1 MTNPKYQHVII
12 IRDRS
17 GSIESILDGMQ
28 SGYDEFIQSQVNLSR
43 DHGLKI
49 TGSLWDFDDVIDNR
63 ISFQDISTLAGS
75 IIVPRNMTAML
86 DAIGIAVT
94 TEGAKLAAMPEEE
107 RPNLVT
113 VVIASDGLENA
124 SKTWS
129 APQVRSILTQQ
140 QDVYAWKV
148 TYIGTNQDALKE
160 GENVGVAAASSLNYS
175 NTSRG
180 TKNAWRA
187 SGQSVNAVAMA
198 AAAAP
203 ESIADFNITY
213 TEEQRREAMEV
224 EED

>member
-107 RPNLVT
+107 RPNLIT
-113 VVIASDGLENA
+113 VVTASDGLENA
-124 SKTWS
+124 SKEWT
-129 APQVRSILTQQ
+129 AARVRSLLEHQQ
-140 QDVYAWKV
+140 RVYSWKA
-148 TYIGTNQDALKE
+148 TYIGTNQDALEE
-160 GENVGVAAASSLNYS
+160 GENVGVAAASSLSYS
-175 NTSRG
+175 NTNGG
-180 TKNAWRA
+180 TKKAWRA

-198 AAAAP
+198 AAASP
-203 ESIADFNITY
+203 ESVASFNIRY
-213 TEEQRREAMEV
+213 TDKQRREAME
-224 EED
+224 ED